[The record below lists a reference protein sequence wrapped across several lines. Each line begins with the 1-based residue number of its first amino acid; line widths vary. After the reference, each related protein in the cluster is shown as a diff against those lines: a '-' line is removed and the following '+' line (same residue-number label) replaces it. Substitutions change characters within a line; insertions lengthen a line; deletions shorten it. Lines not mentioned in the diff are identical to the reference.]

1 MTNTHDTQT
10 PDLTERMMTATIGAL
25 ELFAVHLGRE
35 LGLYEVLDRQG
46 PATAAELADRAGIDE
61 RYARE
66 WLEQQAVAGFLAVV
80 RGDSTERRTF
90 ALPDAHRGV
99 LVDPVDGE
107 HLAPFAGMVA
117 GIAQVL
123 DDLVAAFRTGA
134 GVPYV
139 RYGVHFRHGQGAI
152 NRPAFTTDLVK
163 AWLPAVE
170 GIDRRLDG
178 GTVLDVGTGHGWSSI
193 AVQAAWP
200 TARVVGLDTDRASVD
215 EARANAAQAGVD
227 ARFELVTDGAS
238 PELAAYGPADVVLV
252 LEALHDMAQPVA
264 VLRAARQA
272 LAPDGVVVVADECV
286 AHEFTAPGD
295 ELERL
300 MYGWSVAHCLPA
312 SREEAPSAAIGTVI
326 RPGTV
331 AELAAEAGF
340 ATCEVVDV
348 DAGFFRLYRLAG

>member
-1 MTNTHDTQT
+1 MTNTQDTQT
-10 PDLTERMMTATIGAL
+10 PDLTERMMTATIGTL

-46 PATAAELADRAGIDE
+46 PATAAELARRAGIDE

-66 WLEQQAVAGFLAVV
+66 WLEQQAVAGFLTVTG
-80 RGDSTERRTF
+80 GDSTETRTF

-107 HLAPFAGMVA
+107 HLAPFAGMVV

-123 DDLVAAFRTGA
+123 DDLVAAFRTGE
-134 GVPYV
+134 GIPYP
-139 RYGVHFRHGQGAI
+139 RYGAHFRHGQGAI
-152 NRPAFTTDLVK
+152 NRPAFSTDLVK
-163 AWLPAVE
+163 AWLPAVA

-178 GTVLDVGTGHGWSSI
+178 GTVLDVGTGHGWSAI

-200 TARVVGLDTDRASVD
+200 AARVVGLDTDDASVA

-227 ARFELVTDGAS
+227 VAFELVPDG
-238 PELAAYGPADVVLV
+238 LAPDFTPYGPADVVLV
-252 LEALHDMAQPVA
+252 LEALHDMAQPAA
-264 VLRAARQA
+264 VLRAAREA
-272 LAPDGVVVVADECV
+272 LAPGGIVVVADECV

-295 ELERL
+295 DLERM
-300 MYGWSVAHCLPA
+300 MYGWSVTHCLRA
-312 SREEAPSAAIGTVI
+312 SRAEQPSEAIGTVI
-326 RPGTV
+326 RPDTV
-331 AELAAEAGF
+331 ARLATEAGF

-348 DAGFFRLYRLAG
+348 DAGFFRLYRLA